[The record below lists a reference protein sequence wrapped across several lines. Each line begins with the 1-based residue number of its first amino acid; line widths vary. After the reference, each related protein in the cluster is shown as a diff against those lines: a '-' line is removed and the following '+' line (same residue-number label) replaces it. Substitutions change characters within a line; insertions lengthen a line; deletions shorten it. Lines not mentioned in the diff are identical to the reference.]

1 VLTLLLAAVFI
12 VPVLL
17 GVAQA
22 AKQAPELAN
31 YVVTA
36 NTDGIPVPVFIQ
48 HLPVIGDTIATGGKP
63 R

>member
-48 HLPVIGDTIATGGKP
+48 HLPGIGDTIATGGKP